1 MNIFIVEDEYWA
13 LEELKALLDK
23 YQKDHYLFF
32 YEDGE
37 EAYKNALLHSPDLII
52 TDITMPVMDG
62 IELISKVK
70 EVHPNTECVLLTVHD
85 TFDYAK
91 KAIELGVSDYLLK
104 PVKREALDSMMDRLL
119 SKISEKKMQ
128 ELTKQ
133 LWSINQLIVNQN
145 ENDMEVFNK
154 EELLVTYLVIGNWQA
169 PLMQEEEKVL
179 QELNEFSKQ
188 TEGWLVSL
196 DEQRILLLHNDEALN
211 ILDIKQLFNKWIE
224 RSQLH
229 VCCLKKRKHQRLV
242 DAYQQAHQLMNQHKM
257 FGSSTFITKNQQE
270 VNTDMGSLWDYVRVI
285 EKSLRDREYAS
296 IDKQLNILA
305 DQIKSLQPTQRKL
318 RQFLLDMYY
327 AIVFKLEQFTSEV
340 IKVQHIDNHFTKIDT
355 LLTFRDLRAWL
366 KTLIDLI
373 IPSLLDEKLAPK
385 QLIPKVKEFIEK
397 NYADNIT
404 FQQFA
409 RDHHVSLS
417 YLSRE
422 FKKQTNMNFSEYLT
436 NYRIEKAKELF
447 DNGFSKTVE
456 VGILVGYQDPKH
468 FRSVF
473 KKMTNMSPK
482 EYKHFPQKSK
492 MK

>member
-13 LEELKALLDK
+13 LEELKALLNK
-23 YQKDHYLFF
+23 YHKDHYLFF
-32 YEDGE
+32 FEDGE

-52 TDITMPVMDG
+52 TDITMPLMDG
-62 IELISKVK
+62 IELIGKVK
-70 EVHPNTECVLLTVHD
+70 EIHLNTECVLLTVHD

-91 KAIELGVSDYLLK
+91 RAIDLGVSDYLLK
-104 PVKREALDSMMDRLL
+104 PVKRDALENMMDRLL

-145 ENDMEVFNK
+145 ENEMEMFNR

-169 PLMQEEEKVL
+169 RLMQEDEKML
-179 QELNEFSKQ
+179 QELDEISKQ
-188 TEGWLVSL
+188 TKGWLLSL
-196 DEQRILLLHNDEALN
+196 EEQRLLLLHTAETTT
-211 ILDIKQLFNKWIE
+211 ILDIKQMFNKWKG

-229 VCCLKKRKHQRLV
+229 ICCLTKRKHQRLV
-242 DAYQQAHQLMNQHKM
+242 DVYQQAHQLMNQHKL
-257 FGSSTFITKNQQE
+257 FGVSTFITREQQ
-270 VNTDMGSLWDYVRVI
+270 VLHADMGNLWDYVRVI
-285 EKSLRDREYAS
+285 EKSLRNREYAS
-296 IDKQLNILA
+296 INKQLNILVE
-305 DQIKSLQPTQRKL
+305 QIKSLQPTQRIL

-327 AIVFKLEQFTSEV
+327 AIWFKLEQFTSEV
-340 IKVQHIDNHFTKIDT
+340 IKVQHIDSHFAKIDA
-355 LLTFRDLRAWL
+355 LLTFDDLKKWL
-366 KTLIDLI
+366 ETLIDLI
-373 IPSLLDEKLAPK
+373 TPSLIDERLAPK

-409 RDHHVSLS
+409 KDHHVSLS

-422 FKKQTNMNFSEYLT
+422 FKRQTNMNFSEYLT
-436 NYRIEKAKELF
+436 HYRIEKAKELF
-447 DNGFSKTVE
+447 DNGFTKTVE
-456 VGILVGYQDPKH
+456 VGVLVGYQDPKH

-473 KKMTNMSPK
+473 KRMTNMSPK
-482 EYKHFPQKSK
+482 DYKHVPQKTK